1 MDLQPDALVGQL
13 VDARYLVQARLAR
26 GGMATVYEALDVRL
40 DRIVALK
47 VMHRHLAE
55 DPDFVARFQREA
67 RAAARLAHPHVVGV
81 FDQGASDG
89 LVYLAMEYVPG
100 RTLRD
105 ILREFGPLTP
115 EQSLVL
121 LDPILEGLAAA
132 HAAGFVHR
140 DIKPENVLVSDD
152 GRVKVADFGLARAVA
167 TSNTSATQGVLI
179 GTVAYLSPE
188 QVESGE
194 ADERSDIYAA
204 GILLFEMVTGQVPHA
219 GTSPLSVAYQ
229 HVNQDVP
236 SPSSVRAEIPADVD
250 ALVITATRR
259 MPSQRYQNTQDF
271 LADVRRVRA
280 VLPSPRPFTDIRT
293 TLVVDASTNARLNA
307 GSQPPQ
313 QPPAPPTSG
322 AAVAPR
328 GPRRHLSRRTWVL
341 IGLIIATA
349 LAVLAGVLV
358 SSALGHK
365 IPTPNIVGQSVD
377 QARATLATS
386 GLSLDSSTQVFSE
399 SIPKD
404 VVISTDPEAGADVK
418 EQGTVAATV
427 SKGPERYAI
436 PDTHGQTVDA
446 ATAALSALPIQVGT
460 QVPVFDNTAP
470 AGTVAGTRPAAGTE
484 VKRDS
489 TVDLLVSKGPEPVQ
503 VPSVIGKKQQGA
515 TAALKAVGLVA
526 DITRTYSESV
536 AKGRVISASPA
547 AGTTVNSGT
556 TVALT
561 VSDGPPPVVVP
572 KLIDM
577 RRKDAIAA
585 LAKLGL
591 KAKVI
596 AGQATPLN
604 RVYAQNPSAGT
615 QIPKGSTVTI
625 SVI

>member
-1 MDLQPDALVGQL
+1 MDLQPDALVGQM
-13 VDARYLVQARLAR
+13 VDGRYLVQARLAR

-40 DRIVALK
+40 DRVVALK

-81 FDQGASDG
+81 FDQGAADG

-105 ILREFGPLTP
+105 ILREFGPLSP
-115 EQSLVL
+115 EQALVL

-204 GILLFEMVTGQVPHA
+204 GILLFEMVTGQVPHV

-236 SPSSVRAEIPADVD
+236 SPSTIRSDIPADVD

-259 MPSQRYQNTQDF
+259 MPSQRYQSTQTF

-280 VLPSPRPFTDIRT
+280 VLPTPRPFTDTRT

-307 GSQPPQ
+307 GAPQPPQ
-313 QPPAPPTSG
+313 PPPTASV
-322 AAVAPR
+322 AVTPADP
-328 GPRRHLSRRTWVL
+328 PRRRLGRRTWVV
-341 IGLIIATA
+341 IGLAIATA
-349 LAVLAGVLV
+349 LAVLGGVLL
-358 SSALGHK
+358 SSALGSK

-386 GLSLDSSTQVFSE
+386 GLTLDVTSEVFSE
-399 SIPKD
+399 SVPKS
-404 VVISTDPEAGADVK
+404 VVISSDPAAGSDVK
-418 EQGTVAATV
+418 EQGAVAATV
-427 SKGPERYAI
+427 SKGPERYTIPATSGQSVEEAI
-436 PDTHGQTVDA
+436 
-446 ATAALSALPIQVGT
+446 ATLGALPVQVGT
-460 QVPVFDNTAP
+460 QVPVFDDKAP
-470 AGTVAGTRPAAGTE
+470 LGTVAGTRPEVGTE
-484 VKRDS
+484 VKRES
-489 TVDLLVSKGPEPVQ
+489 TVELLVSKGPEPVQ
-503 VPSVIGKKQQGA
+503 VPSLVGKKQQGA
-515 TAALKAVGLVA
+515 TAALKAVGLTPS
-526 DITRTYSESV
+526 ITRTYSETV
-536 AKGRVISASPA
+536 AKGRVMSAKPIT
-547 AGTTVNSGT
+547 GTTVNSGT
-556 TVALT
+556 SVDL
-561 VSDGPPPVVVP
+561 VISDGPPPVVVP
-572 KLIDM
+572 TLIDM
-577 RRKDAIAA
+577 RRRDAVAA
-585 LAKLGL
+585 LTKLGL
-591 KAKVI
+591 KARVLS
-596 AGQATPLN
+596 GQATPLN
-604 RVYAQNPSAGT
+604 RVYLQNPAAGT
-615 QIPKGSTVTI
+615 EVPKGSTVTI

>member
-1 MDLQPDALVGQL
+1 MDLQPDALVGQM
-13 VDARYLVQARLAR
+13 VDGRYLVQARLAR
-26 GGMATVYEALDVRL
+26 GGMATVYQALDVRL
-40 DRIVALK
+40 DRVVALK

-81 FDQGASDG
+81 FDQGAADG

-115 EQSLVL
+115 EQALVL

-219 GTSPLSVAYQ
+219 GASPLSVAYQ
-229 HVNQDVP
+229 HVNQDVQ
-236 SPSSVRAEIPADVD
+236 SPSALRSDIPADVD

-307 GSQPPQ
+307 GAKPPQ
-313 QPPAPPTSG
+313 QPAPAPASI
-322 AAVAPR
+322 AVA
-328 GPRRHLSRRTWVL
+328 GTQAPRRRLGRRSWAL
-341 IGLIIATA
+341 IGLAIATA
-349 LAVLAGVLV
+349 LAVLGGVLL

-365 IPTPNIVGQSVD
+365 IPTPSIVGQSVD
-377 QARATLATS
+377 QARVLLAKS
-386 GLSLDSSTQVFSE
+386 GLSLEVSGEVFSE
-399 SIPKD
+399 SIPASI
-404 VVISTDPEAGADVK
+404 VISSDPEAGADIK
-418 EQGTVAATV
+418 EQSAVAVTV
-427 SKGPERYAI
+427 SKGPERYTI
-436 PDTHGQTVDA
+436 PATQGQSVEA
-446 ATAALSALPIQVGT
+446 ATAALSALPVEVGT

-470 AGTVAGTRPAAGTE
+470 AGTIAGTRPAAGSE
-484 VKRDS
+484 VKRGS
-489 TVDLLVSKGPEPVQ
+489 SVDLLVSKGPEPVQ
-503 VPSVIGKKQQGA
+503 IPELIGKKQQGA
-515 TAALKAVGLVA
+515 TAALKSLGLDA

-536 AKGRVISASPA
+536 AKGRVMSATPG

-556 TVALT
+556 SVELI

-577 RRKDAIAA
+577 RRRDAIAA
-585 LAKLGL
+585 LTRLGL

-596 AGQATPLN
+596 SGQATPLN
-604 RVYAQNPSAGT
+604 RVYSQNPAAGT
-615 QIPKGSTVTI
+615 EIPKGSTVTI